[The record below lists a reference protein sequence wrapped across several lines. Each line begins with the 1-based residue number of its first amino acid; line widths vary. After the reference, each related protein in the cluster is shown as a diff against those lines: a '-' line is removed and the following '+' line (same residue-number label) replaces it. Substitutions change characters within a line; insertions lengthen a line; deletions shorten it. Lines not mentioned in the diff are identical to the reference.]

1 MCVYVIIVAYS
12 RSKVNR
18 KGKKENP
25 EGVELMGFCAGIC
38 SARQGFRRGSGEG
51 RRKREVRLWRIYA
64 RLPLTSELGLTAG
77 RSRSRENNT
86 QLFSNTLAPLRYALY
101 GSMQHTDKVGILP
114 GEQIK
119 LTLVQSVTIAA
130 NYTASGNTPFCDSE
144 SHRGAL
150 ESSRT

>member
-1 MCVYVIIVAYS
+1 MRLSSCNTDKFQFVWQAWK
-12 RSKVNR
+12 R
-18 KGKKENP
+18 
-25 EGVELMGFCAGIC
+25 GI
-38 SARQGFRRGSGEG
+38 
-51 RRKREVRLWRIYA
+51 RLWRRFLA
-64 RLPLTSELGLTAG
+64 LTLTSELGLTVV

-130 NYTASGNTPFCDSE
+130 NNTASGNIPFCDSE

-150 ESSRT
+150 VLVATRSHFGSDVINVIHYRNAATLPLVPEPKK